1 VGMLCSGHVR
11 FNVIDTGVEI
21 MAESQ
26 EALARRIGGFLH
38 GLVLLGIC
46 ATTIY
51 LTTTLWKIGNEPATH
66 VEVMYDCRLAEI
78 SVDYPAE
85 VKQKCRKLMTP
96 EVRSV
101 RG

>member
-1 VGMLCSGHVR
+1 M
-11 FNVIDTGVEI
+11 T
-21 MAESQ
+21 ESQ
-26 EALARRIGGFLH
+26 EELAKRISGFLH

-46 ATTIY
+46 ATAIY
-51 LTTTLWKIGNEPATH
+51 LMTALWKIGNEPATH